1 MKKCILFLALIG
13 FGFQA
18 SAQTVSGGDMETWKS
33 YSSFGTSMTKPSGWL
48 TTDSFARV
56 LQVLGG
62 SFATYTPRVTKS
74 TTVFHAGTA
83 AAKLTSDASDTT
95 IPAFLTNGYIDFMA
109 ALSGGSFD
117 FTGGT
122 NVTKRIM
129 FVNAWIK
136 FAKIAPTDTGSIA
149 VLAYKNGIGAGG
161 ADSMIGSG
169 GIMLTNN
176 ISSFT
181 KTGISIDYVDATI
194 VPDRILVMFF
204 PSNNALPSTGT
215 TMYVDDV
222 TISDPLGIET
232 PLVNDP
238 QIKVFPNPAINQLHF
253 NTEIND
259 ALEVVLYNTLGQKVL
274 TQKMQQSADI
284 NVSGLTV
291 GNYVYVVSSV
301 ASGHKYVSGTFA
313 KQ

>member
-1 MKKCILFLALIG
+1 MKKNILLLALIG
-13 FGFQA
+13 FGLKA
-18 SAQTVSGGDMETWKS
+18 SAQTVTGGDMETWKS
-33 YSSFGTSMTKPSGWL
+33 YSSLFTTMTKPNSWF
-48 TTDSFARV
+48 TTDSIARF
-56 LQVLGG
+56 LLFTT
-62 SFATYTPRVTKS
+62 SPTATYTPRITKS

-83 AAKLTSDASDTT
+83 AAKITSDASDTT
-95 IPAFLTNGYIDFMA
+95 IPTFLTNGYIDFMA
-109 ALSGGSFD
+109 ALSGGSVD

-136 FAKIAPTDTGSIA
+136 FAKIASTDTGSIA

-161 ADSMIGSG
+161 ADSMVGSG

-194 VPDRILVMFF
+194 VPDRIIVLFF
-204 PSNNALPSTGT
+204 PSNNTIPSTGT

-232 PLVNDP
+232 PMVNDP
-238 QIKVFPNPAINQLHF
+238 QIKVYPNPAINQLHI
-253 NTEIND
+253 NTDVNEE
-259 ALEVVLYNTLGQKVL
+259 LVVSLYNTLGQKVV
-274 TQKMQQSADI
+274 TQIMQQSTDI
-284 NVSGLTV
+284 NVSGLTN

-301 ASGHKYVSGTFA
+301 ATRHKYASGTFA